1 MLEPSGHCPYLGLK
15 QNQAIRFASPTPE
28 HRCYASGQAQDIPSP
43 AMEYQVR
50 YCLSAAH
57 VRCPLYTGS
66 GLPSTPSLSA
76 GAAALNIAKPPQGLR
91 GWFVALS
98 PRDRMIY
105 IGLLA
110 LLVCI
115 FVVYSIAGINLLRNN
130 GFFGQENI
138 PSPQPSLPLVVDATH
153 TPSPTMTVVTPTIS
167 PTHTATAT
175 WTPTLLPSPLPTLTY
190 TPEPTLLPTFTPVP
204 TFTNTPAPLIP
215 IWPTPEPPT
224 ATPELP
230 TATPELPTA
239 TPEPPT
245 ATPEL
250 PTATPELPTVP
261 PELPTEMPPP
271 ARTPD
276 PQPPPTEISFRG

>member
-28 HRCYASGQAQDIPSP
+28 HRCYASGQAQDIPS
-43 AMEYQVR
+43 ASVEYQAR
-50 YCLSAAH
+50 YCLSAGH

-76 GAAALNIAKPPQGLR
+76 GAAALDLASPSPSLR
-91 GWFVALS
+91 GWFAALS
-98 PRDRMIY
+98 ARDRMIY
-105 IGLLA
+105 VGLLV
-110 LLVCI
+110 LLASI
-115 FVVYSIAGINLLRNN
+115 FIIYSVAGINLLRSN
-130 GFFGQENI
+130 GFFGQETA
-138 PSPQPSLPLVVDATH
+138 PSPQPSLPVLV
-153 TPSPTMTVVTPTIS
+153 
-167 PTHTATAT
+167 TATAT
-175 WTPTLLPSPLPTLTY
+175 PTLTPTLVATTPPPTQTPTVSPTLRPSLTPTATLTPAPTLPPTATPTLT
-190 TPEPTLLPTFTPVP
+190 P
-204 TFTNTPAPLIP
+204 TNTPAPLVP

-224 ATPELP
+224 ATPEPP

-245 ATPEL
+245 ATPEP

-276 PQPPPTEISFRG
+276 PQPPPTEEYQF